1 MSLKG
6 RKWFGYIFTSIL
18 ILVIGILILI
28 IKPDIFIGTALYIM
42 CGLVGV
48 YLIFAASNIIKSFIT
63 SAWFQEKLSGK

>member
-28 IKPDIFIGTALYIM
+28 IKPDIFTSTALYIM